1 MYNFVKYINYN
12 FNYSNPYFMK
22 NKLTSYL
29 VLFAFAMVTSIVFAQ
44 EESKE
49 FVPMYTTV
57 TTLHGVSGVDLNE
70 WKATEQEFFD
80 KVTSKIDLLVAHEV
94 LISNIRNDFSDIK
107 VINVFKSWDDIQKI
121 NRIREDLIANAWP
134 DEEERK
140 LFFEKQNSFY
150 TNFHSDEI
158 YTSTKFGFPVKDEV
172 KKSQKKSFAYFV
184 QTSTLSDDNGKDSYN
199 DYIKYV
205 KNVFYKNSLIKGYYP
220 LRHSWGSDS
229 RDFVEVFVVNS
240 TKDIKNVI
248 ENNRV
253 LLKELVPNDEK
264 RKGFLEVYEKGI
276 LNRSNAIYVNI
287 PSLSK

>member
-1 MYNFVKYINYN
+1 
-12 FNYSNPYFMK
+12 MK

-29 VLFAFAMVTSIVFAQ
+29 VLFAFAMITSIVFAQ

-80 KVTSKIDLLVAHEV
+80 KVTSKINLLVAHEV
-94 LISNIRNDFSDIK
+94 LISNIKNDFSDIK
-107 VINVFKSWDDIQKI
+107 VINVFKSWGDIQKI
-121 NRIREDLIANAWP
+121 NTIRGDLIAIAWP

-158 YTSTKFGFPVKDEV
+158 YTSTKFGFPVEDDV
-172 KKSQKKSFAYFV
+172 KKSQKRSFTYFV
-184 QTSTLSDDNGKDSYN
+184 QTSTLSDDNGKDSYS

-205 KNVFYKNSLIKGYYP
+205 KNVFHKNSLIKGYYP
-220 LRHSWGSDS
+220 LRHLWGSDS

-240 TKDIKNVI
+240 TEDIKNVI

-276 LNRSNAIYVNI
+276 LNRSNAIYVNV

>member
-1 MYNFVKYINYN
+1 
-12 FNYSNPYFMK
+12 MK

-29 VLFAFAMVTSIVFAQ
+29 VLLAFAVVTSIAYAQ

-80 KVTSKIDLLVAHEV
+80 KVTSKIDLLVVHEV
-94 LISNIRNDFSDIK
+94 LISNITNDFSDIK
-107 VINVFKSWDDIQKI
+107 VINVFRSWNDIQKV
-121 NRIREDLIANAWP
+121 NAIRESLIVSAWP

-150 TNFHSDEI
+150 TNYHSDEI
-158 YTSTKFGFPVKDEV
+158 FTSTKFGFPVKDEI
-172 KKSQKKSFAYFV
+172 KKSQKKSFAYFI
-184 QTSTLSDDNGKDSYN
+184 QTSTLSDDNGEGSYD
-199 DYIKYV
+199 DYIKYI

-220 LRHSWGSDS
+220 LRHLWGADS
-229 RDFVEVFVVNS
+229 RDFIEIFVVNS

-248 ENNRV
+248 ENNKV

-264 RKGFLEVYEKGI
+264 RKDFIEGYEKGI
-276 LNRSNAIYVNI
+276 LNRSNAIYVNV
-287 PSLSK
+287 PSLSKG